1 MSRHVELIVRRSG
14 DPDRRMVLAEGVSHL
29 GRAEDN
35 ELVLAD
41 IGVSRRHARITVEPQ
56 QVKIEDLGSGNGT
69 FVRSRRIDQHVI
81 ADGDEVLVEPFT
93 LVFRITGADSATAD
107 DDETIRAPGP
117 EEMAAAP
124 VRLVVLAGHRLAPFY
139 PLGGAPLT
147 MGRSEARDVVLFD
160 PAASRGH
167 CRIER
172 RGDGYWLVDLGSA
185 NGTYVNNQ
193 RARENL
199 LAPGDLVRIG
209 ATEFRFEM
217 SSAPTPAP
225 AAWAPPPAAPPPTPY
240 QPPPV
245 AQPAPVAQPVYV
257 APAPAPAYVAPAP
270 PPPAP
275 VTAPAPVYAPPEPA
289 PRAVA
294 PVPVVIDSPTY
305 SGHEPTVSRPPP
317 AASGGIK
324 PLHLL
329 IAAVLG
335 FLVVMVLAIALGIL
349 IWHFKGQKAKAEA
362 AEAVPVGAATLGAPA
377 WDPALDAGR
386 LALLQ
391 GRPDEALTAFYRHS
405 RMAPDSSDAAA
416 WSDIAA
422 ESLVV
427 DTLVDDVARRRS
439 TDEDRAA
446 KVAAARAALAAV
458 EKEGGSPL
466 LAETQVRAALWVAP
480 GERDLREAL
489 PALTAAR
496 QAQQPPRG
504 APTLKEL
511 RAAQALERAG
521 DRSGARAAY
530 AALVARDPM
539 GTTWPALA
547 SAEAIGALG
556 DHG

>member
-1 MSRHVELIVRRSG
+1 
-14 DPDRRMVLAEGVSHL
+14 
-29 GRAEDN
+29 
-35 ELVLAD
+35 
-41 IGVSRRHARITVEPQ
+41 
-56 QVKIEDLGSGNGT
+56 
-69 FVRSRRIDQHVI
+69 
-81 ADGDEVLVEPFT
+81 
-93 LVFRITGADSATAD
+93 
-107 DDETIRAPGP
+107 
-117 EEMAAAP
+117 
-124 VRLVVLAGHRLAPFY
+124 
-139 PLGGAPLT
+139 

-257 APAPAPAYVAPAP
+257 APAPAPVYVAPAP

-305 SGHEPTVSRPPP
+305 SGHEPTVSRPP
-317 AASGGIK
+317 
-324 PLHLL
+324 
-329 IAAVLG
+329 
-335 FLVVMVLAIALGIL
+335 
-349 IWHFKGQKAKAEA
+349 
-362 AEAVPVGAATLGAPA
+362 PA